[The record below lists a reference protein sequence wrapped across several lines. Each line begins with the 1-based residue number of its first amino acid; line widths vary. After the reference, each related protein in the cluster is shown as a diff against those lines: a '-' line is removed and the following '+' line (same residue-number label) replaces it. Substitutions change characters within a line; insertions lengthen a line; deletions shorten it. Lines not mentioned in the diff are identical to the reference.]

1 MQDSGPWSFDNHL
14 LVTQRWEIGMAVH
27 NMVFM
32 HVPLWVQVW
41 GLPFDLMTEETTK
54 DIGIELGTVL
64 MVDNKPFKSD

>member
-1 MQDSGPWSFDNHL
+1 
-14 LVTQRWEIGMAVH
+14 MAVH